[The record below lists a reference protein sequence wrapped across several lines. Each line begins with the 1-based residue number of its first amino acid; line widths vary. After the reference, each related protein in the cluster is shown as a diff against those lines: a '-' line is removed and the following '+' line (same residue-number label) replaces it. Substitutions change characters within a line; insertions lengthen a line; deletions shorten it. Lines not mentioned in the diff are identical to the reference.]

1 MHKSRLMGIGLYVP
15 SNVVT
20 NHDLAA
26 RMDTTHEWI
35 VERTGIEER
44 RWVEEGQTGAG
55 MAAIASREAIERAG
69 LTPRDI
75 DMIIYAEEE
84 FGVRLPTRQVI
95 NLENV
100 GDLVRLIQS
109 KLN

>member
-1 MHKSRLMGIGLYVP
+1 LTEAEILLKLSEVFREVFRDPTITATPEM
-15 SNVVT
+15 T
-20 NHDLAA
+20 AD
-26 RMDTTHEWI
+26 D
-35 VERTGIEER
+35 VEK
-44 RWVEEGQTGAG
+44 WD
-55 MAAIASREAIERAG
+55 S
-69 LTPRDI
+69 LSHI